1 LNPNID
7 KQEMRD
13 YLLGTLDADR
23 RTKLDE
29 RLLHEPEIYEELL
42 AAEEELIDEYVAGN
56 LSQQEQ
62 HQFTTHFAISVERQ
76 QKVRFGSLLKKYAT
90 SHPIRTGDDGVATVV
105 DQAGKKAPARTR
117 FPFFLPLMR
126 RPALVYAAAVA
137 LVLTLLFLW
146 VSSRKPPEYQVREH
160 DDAAL
165 ITATLAPGSTR
176 SSGTTN
182 RVNVPPKGRFRVRL
196 DLELTDTSFNNYRSE
211 LFRESKSLV
220 TNDELKMTARGA
232 QQVVPVIIA
241 GEVLSPGDY
250 QLKLSGV
257 LDSGADEFIDN
268 YSFRVT
274 SD

>member
-1 LNPNID
+1 
-7 KQEMRD
+7 MRD

-29 RLLHEPEIYEELL
+29 RLLHEPEIYEEVL
-42 AAEEELIDEYVAGN
+42 AAEEELIDEYVAGD
-56 LSQQEQ
+56 LSKLEQ
-62 HQFTTHFAISVERQ
+62 HQFETHFAITVERQ

-90 SHPIRTGDDGVATVV
+90 THPSRIADDGVAPAV
-105 DQAGKKAPARTR
+105 DHNGKTAPAKKRL
-117 FPFFLPLMR
+117 PFSLPLMR
-126 RPALVYAAAVA
+126 RPALAYSAAVA
-137 LVLTLLFLW
+137 LVLTVLFFW
-146 VSSRKPPEYQVREH
+146 VWSRRPAEYQVREQG
-160 DDAAL
+160 DSEL
-165 ITATLAPGSTR
+165 ITATLTPGSTR

-182 RVNVPPKGRFRVRL
+182 RVKLPPKGRFRVRL
-196 DLELTDTSFNNYRSE
+196 DLELTNAGFSNYKSE
-211 LFRESKSLV
+211 LFRESKSLL

-241 GEVLSPGDY
+241 GEILSPGDY